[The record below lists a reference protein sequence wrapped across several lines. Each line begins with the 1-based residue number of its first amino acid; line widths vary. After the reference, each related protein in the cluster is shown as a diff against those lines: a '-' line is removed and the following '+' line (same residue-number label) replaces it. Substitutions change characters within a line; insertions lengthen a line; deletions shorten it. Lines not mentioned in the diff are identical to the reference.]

1 MDAYGKLT
9 VKAEGSGN
17 SEGRAQPVYC
27 ALTTRVHHQAMK
39 NRDDMSAVIEGLRKD
54 HSLLVA
60 FLEAADKIDWRA
72 LHRRVAICETPKP
85 VNVEAHEASTSQ
97 TLFRLLPFG
106 APIWCGL
113 PNNLKTSA
121 YPWPRSYASAKGV
134 SPWSFQ
140 FRASGKSPQRGQR
153 RVSRCFLPKLGGPP
167 RMAGPLFDT
176 MHPRVPATKLAS
188 RRHLSG
194 SATAPITGRRT

>member
-1 MDAYGKLT
+1 MQFKPVAITRNPSMDAYGKLT

-72 LHRRVAICETPKP
+72 LHRRVAIGETPEP
-85 VNVEAHEASTSQ
+85 VNMEAHETSSEPNS
-97 TLFRLLPFG
+97 LPAFAFRR
-106 APIWCGL
+106 A
-113 PNNLKTSA
+113 NL
-121 YPWPRSYASAKGV
+121 V
-134 SPWSFQ
+134 
-140 FRASGKSPQRGQR
+140 RASE
-153 RVSRCFLPKLGGPP
+153 
-167 RMAGPLFDT
+167 
-176 MHPRVPATKLAS
+176 
-188 RRHLSG
+188 
-194 SATAPITGRRT
+194 